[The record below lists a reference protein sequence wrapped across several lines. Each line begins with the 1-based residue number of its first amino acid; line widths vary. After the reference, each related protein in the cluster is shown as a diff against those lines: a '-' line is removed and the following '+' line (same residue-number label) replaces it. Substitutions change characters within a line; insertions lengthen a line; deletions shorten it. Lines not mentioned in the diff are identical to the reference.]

1 MNDGQPVIVVVE
13 DNAADVLLLREALA
27 HRRMDSEIVAIESG
41 SEALDYLEG
50 RKGQVS
56 RPDLL
61 LVDLNLPGV
70 DGEALLRSLDGNEA
84 MTGVPVIIWSS
95 SYQREL
101 RNGRLLELPQVR
113 RFVTKPTSL
122 AEFFTIADSIREVLE
137 QSKGTAVS

>member
-1 MNDGQPVIVVVE
+1 MNGGQTVIVVVE

-70 DGEALLRSLDGNEA
+70 DGEALLRSLDGNAA

-101 RNGRLLELPQVR
+101 RNGRLMELPHVR
-113 RFVTKPTSL
+113 RFVTKPTNL
-122 AEFFTIADSIREVLE
+122 AEFFSIADSIREVLE
-137 QSKGTAVS
+137 QSKGPAV